1 MTGWVKRRST
11 RTTTFLSCLSLT
23 TTPWSVRF
31 GISGYS
37 GLAFERAAR
46 LGLVAGF
53 SRGAVVAAGAGRPER
68 FCAAIVLMRA
78 MSRRTCRTRAVF
90 SSCPVARWKR
100 RLNRSFLSLRTSSSS
115 WSTVMARMSPGFM
128 TILLRD
134 ALDEARLD
142 RQLGGGK
149 SERLARHLHRHA
161 VDLEQDAPRFDAGD
175 PELRRPLARTHAHF
189 ERLLRHRHIRID
201 ANPNSARA
209 LHVAGE
215 RAGRSLDLARGDP
228 LRLQRLEAELTER
241 QVDARGR
248 NPLDAAFVRLAELGA
263 HRLQHGC
270 SPLSVP
276 CPERSRCVATRTPNL
291 AFRHL
296 LVLRHGIVFHDL
308 SLEDPD
314 LHAAGAVGGKSRGDA
329 VVDIRVQRMQRHAAL
344 AIPFHARDLR
354 AAEPARAIDADAAG
368 AEPHRRL
375 HGALHGAAEGHAA
388 LELLRDRFRH
398 ELGIELRLADLDD
411 VDHDVGFR
419 ELSDLL
425 AQLLDVG
432 ALLADDNDRTRTL
445 YSNAA
450 LLVRPSYHDIR
461 YRRLLEILH
470 QLLADLH
477 ILVQQLAVLV
487 LAGVPARIP
496 GAVDAEPQADWI
508 DLLTHWFP
516 LTKPRPRPRARRWSG
531 SRMA

>member
-1 MTGWVKRRST
+1 
-11 RTTTFLSCLSLT
+11 
-23 TTPWSVRF
+23 
-31 GISGYS
+31 
-37 GLAFERAAR
+37 
-46 LGLVAGF
+46 
-53 SRGAVVAAGAGRPER
+53 
-68 FCAAIVLMRA
+68 
-78 MSRRTCRTRAVF
+78 
-90 SSCPVARWKR
+90 
-100 RLNRSFLSLRTSSSS
+100 
-115 WSTVMARMSPGFM
+115 MARRSPGFM
-128 TILLRD
+128 TTLLRD
-134 ALDEARLD
+134 ALDEAGLD
-142 RQLGGGK
+142 RQLGGGE

-175 PELRRPLARTHAHF
+175 PEFRRPFARTHAHF
-189 ERLLRHRHIRID
+189 ERLLRHRHVRID

-215 RAGRSLDLARGDP
+215 RAARSLDLARGDP

-248 NPLDAAFVRLAELGA
+248 NPLDAAFVRLAELGT

-276 CPERSRCVATRTPNL
+276 CLEHSRGVATRTPDV

-308 SLEDPD
+308 PLEDPD
-314 LHAAGAVGGKSRGDA
+314 LHAAGAVGGESRGDA
-329 VVDIRVQRMQRHAAL
+329 VVDVRAQRMQRHAAL

-354 AAEPARAIDADAAG
+354 AAEPPRAIDADTAG

-388 LELLRDRFRH
+388 LKLLRDRFGDQ
-398 ELGIELRLADLDD
+398 LGIELRLADLDD

-419 ELSDLL
+419 KLGDLL

-432 ALLADDNDRTRTL
+432 AFLADDDARPRGLNGD
-445 YSNAA
+445 AA
-450 LLVRPSYHDIR
+450 LLMRPLDHDLR
-461 YRRLLEILH
+461 HRRLLEVLH
-470 QLLADLH
+470 QFFADLH
-477 ILVQQLAVLV
+477 VLVQQLPVLV
-487 LAGVPARIP
+487 LAGVPARVP

-508 DLLTHWFP
+508 DLLTHRST
-516 LTKPRPRPRARRWSG
+516 LLRKPPPRPRARRWSG
-531 SRMA
+531 